1 MISFS
6 PTEEQQM
13 IVSMV
18 KQFASDEMR
27 KIYREC
33 DESGEIPDSVIDTA
47 WKMGLI
53 SSNIPEDYGGFGG
66 EHSAITGSLIAEELA
81 WGDLSMTI
89 HILCPALF
97 AYPVLEMGTETQRK
111 KYLPLVCD
119 EKYKAATAA
128 LIEPRFGF
136 DPYSLSTVARPD
148 GNGYVL
154 DGKKCYVPLAAEAD
168 FLLVYAAENGS
179 SQGFIIE
186 KGTKGLE
193 VGEREKNM
201 GIKALTTYE
210 LSLKNCRVPKEN
222 RLGGP
227 KGCDFNR
234 IMDRSRVALSAMAV
248 GVAKAAFEYSRDYA
262 RERVAFGEPISSR
275 QAIAFMLAE
284 MAIEIDATRL
294 MTWEAAWKLDRKEEA
309 TKEASLVKSY
319 ADDMVIMVTDR
330 AVQILGGHGYV
341 REHPVELWLRNGR
354 GFAAFDGMA
363 IV

>member
-6 PTEEQQM
+6 PTEEQKM

-18 KQFASDEMR
+18 KQFAVDEMR

-47 WKMGLI
+47 WRMGLI
-53 SSNIPEDYGGFGG
+53 SNNMPEEYGGFGG
-66 EHSAITGSLIAEELA
+66 ERSVITGSLIAEELA
-81 WGDLSMTI
+81 WGDLSMAM

-97 AYPVLEMGTETQRK
+97 SYPILEMGTETQRK
-111 KYLPLVCD
+111 EYLPLVCD

-128 LIEPRFGF
+128 LTEPYFGF
-136 DPYSLSTVARPD
+136 DPYSLSTTARPE
-148 GNGYVL
+148 GNEYVL
-154 DGKKCYVPLAAEAD
+154 NGEKCFIPLAAGAD
-168 FLLVYAAENGS
+168 FLLVYAGENGS

-186 KGTKGLE
+186 KGAKGLE
-193 VGEREKNM
+193 ISERENNM
-201 GIKALTTYE
+201 GIKALATYE
-210 LSLKNCRVPKEN
+210 LSLKDCRVPKEN

-227 KGCDFNR
+227 SGCDFNR
-234 IMDRSRVALSAMAV
+234 IINCSRVALSAMAV

-262 RERVAFGEPISSR
+262 KERVAFGETIASR

-284 MAIEIDATRL
+284 MATEIDATRL

-309 TKEASLVKSY
+309 TKEASLVKAY
-319 ADDMVIMVTDR
+319 ADDMVMMVTDR

-354 GFAAFDGMA
+354 GFATFDGMA
-363 IV
+363 TV

>member
-1 MISFS
+1 
-6 PTEEQQM
+6 
-13 IVSMV
+13 
-18 KQFASDEMR
+18 
-27 KIYREC
+27 
-33 DESGEIPDSVIDTA
+33 
-47 WKMGLI
+47 
-53 SSNIPEDYGGFGG
+53 
-66 EHSAITGSLIAEELA
+66 
-81 WGDLSMTI
+81 MTM

-111 KYLPLVCD
+111 KYLPLFCD
-119 EKYKAATAA
+119 EKYKTATAA

-136 DPYSLSTVARPD
+136 DHYSLSTTARLN

-154 DGKKCYVPLAAEAD
+154 NGEKCYVPLAAEAD
-168 FLLVYAAENGS
+168 LLLVYAAENGS
-179 SQGFIIE
+179 SQGFIVE

-201 GIKALTTYE
+201 GIRALATYE

-222 RLGGP
+222 RLGGE

-234 IMDRSRVALSAMAV
+234 IMNCSRVSLSAMAT

-262 RERVAFGEPISSR
+262 KERVAFGEPIASR

-294 MTWEAAWKLDRKEEA
+294 MTWEAAWKLDRKEDA
-309 TKEASLVKSY
+309 TKEASLVKAY

-354 GFAAFDGMA
+354 GFVTFDGMA

>member
-13 IVSMV
+13 IVSMI

-97 AYPVLEMGTETQRK
+97 SYPVLEIGTETQRK

-128 LIEPRFGF
+128 LIEPHFGF
-136 DPYSLSTVARPD
+136 DPYSLLTIAQPD
-148 GNGYVL
+148 GNEYVL
-154 DGKKCYVPLAAEAD
+154 NGEKCYVPLAAEAD

-193 VGEREKNM
+193 IGERERNM
-201 GIKALTTYE
+201 GIKALVTYE

-222 RLGGP
+222 RLGGS

-234 IMDRSRVALSAMAV
+234 IINCSRVALSAMAV

-262 RERVAFGEPISSR
+262 KERVAFGEPIASR
-275 QAIAFMLAE
+275 QTIAFMLAE

-309 TKEASLVKSY
+309 TKEASLVKAY

-354 GFAAFDGMA
+354 GFVTFDGMA
-363 IV
+363 MV

>member
-33 DESGEIPDSVIDTA
+33 DECGAVPDSVIDTA
-47 WKMGLI
+47 WKMGLT
-53 SSNIPEDYGGFGG
+53 SSSIPEDYGGSGG

-81 WGDLSMTI
+81 WGDLSMAM

-97 AYPVLEMGTETQRK
+97 VYPVLEMGTEMQRK
-111 KYLPLVCD
+111 KYLPLFCD

-128 LIEPRFGF
+128 LIEPHFGF

-148 GNGYVL
+148 GSGYVL

-168 FLLVYAAENGS
+168 LLLIYAAENGN
-179 SQGFIIE
+179 SQAFIVE

-201 GIKALTTYE
+201 GIKALATYE

-234 IMDRSRVALSAMAV
+234 IISRSWAALSAMAV

-262 RERVAFGEPISSR
+262 SERVAFGEPVASR

-309 TKEASLVKSY
+309 IKEASLVKSY

-354 GFAAFDGMA
+354 GFATFDGMA

>member
-18 KQFASDEMR
+18 KQFANDEMR

-33 DESGEIPDSVIDTA
+33 DESGEIPHNIIDTA

-53 SSNIPEDYGGFGG
+53 SNNIPEEYGGFDG

-81 WGDLSMTI
+81 WGDLSLAM

-97 AYPVLEMGTETQRK
+97 SYPILEMGTDTQRK
-111 KYLPLVCD
+111 KYLPLFCD
-119 EKYKAATAA
+119 DKFKTATAA
-128 LIEPRFGF
+128 LIEPYFDF
-136 DPYSLSTVARPD
+136 DPYSLSTTAQPE
-148 GNGYVL
+148 GNEYVL
-154 DGKKCYVPLAAEAD
+154 NGEKCYVPLAADAQ
-168 FLLVYAAENGS
+168 FILVYAAENGN

-186 KGTKGLE
+186 KDTKGLDI
-193 VGEREKNM
+193 GERENNM
-201 GIKALTTYE
+201 GVNALATYE
-210 LSLKNCRVPKEN
+210 LSLKNCRIPKEK
-222 RLGGP
+222 RLGGSD
-227 KGCDFNR
+227 GCDFNR
-234 IMDRSRVALSAMAV
+234 IINYSRVALSAMAV

-262 RERVAFGEPISSR
+262 KERVAFGEPIASR

-294 MTWEAAWKLDRKEEA
+294 MAWEAAWKLDRKEEA
-309 TKEASLVKSY
+309 TKEAYLAKSY
-319 ADDMVIMVTDR
+319 ADDMAIMVTDR

-354 GFAAFDGMA
+354 GFATFDGMA